1 MSSASLQP
9 LRFWIALRS
18 FALLPGLASFP
29 VLFAEA
35 QQPAGLAAAA
45 LADPSFS
52 WIRRD
57 APGFRVYFLAGSYPA
72 AHQDSLLARLPT
84 ALGHARSLIRAP
96 ALDGPIDLFYIE
108 SRAQMTALIG
118 GRATGFAQPSTRTV
132 LLVTNPEWRGFER
145 HEIMHVVA
153 QRTWG
158 QPAPGTDWLQ
168 EGLAQAAD
176 GACAGYSNTDVMLAL
191 TRRHGWIPLDM
202 VLTKFREQPDV
213 RAYLQ
218 AAAFVDYLL
227 SRYGPK
233 PLEALWRHGARP
245 DSLIGRDT
253 LTVHERRWKER
264 VSPRQV
270 VGRRTLAAVESK
282 GCG

>member
-1 MSSASLQP
+1 MK
-9 LRFWIALRS
+9 LRMTITF
-18 FALLPGLASFP
+18 FLLPCPTVGTVP
-29 VLFAEA
+29 FAHA

-45 LADPSFS
+45 LADPSFT
-52 WIRRD
+52 WIRRE
-57 APGFRVYFLAGSYPA
+57 APGFRVYFLEGSYPA
-72 AHQDSLLARLPT
+72 AHQDSLLARLPA

-96 ALDGPIDLFYIE
+96 ALGGPIDLFYIE
-108 SRAQMTALIG
+108 TRAQMTALIG

-132 LLVTNPEWRGFER
+132 LLVTNPGWRGFER

-153 QRTWG
+153 QQAWG
-158 QPAPGTDWLQ
+158 SPAPGTDWLQ

-176 GACAGYSNTDVMLAL
+176 GACAGYSNTDVVLGL
-191 TRRHGWIPLDM
+191 TSRHGWIPLHV
-202 VLTKFREQPDV
+202 VLTKFRQQPDV

-227 SRYGPK
+227 RQYGPR
-233 PLEALWRHGARP
+233 PLENLWRRGARP
-245 DSLIGRDT
+245 DSLIAGDT
-253 LTVHERRWKER
+253 LEIHERRWKER

-270 VGRRTLAAVESK
+270 VGPRTLAAVESK

>member
-1 MSSASLQP
+1 M
-9 LRFWIALRS
+9 IARS
-18 FALLPGLASFP
+18 RAFCLIPWLAL
-29 VLFAEA
+29 VLVHDSQA
-35 QQPAGLAAAA
+35 QKPAGLAAAA

-52 WIRRD
+52 WIRREV
-57 APGFRVYFLAGSYPA
+57 PGFRVYFLAGSYAA
-72 AHQDSLLARLPT
+72 AHQDSLLARLPA
-84 ALGHARSLIRAP
+84 ALGHARSLIGAP
-96 ALDGPIDLFYIE
+96 VLEGSIDLFFIE

-132 LLVTNPEWRGFER
+132 LLVTNPHWRAFER

-153 QRTWG
+153 GQTWG
-158 QPAPGTDWLQ
+158 PPAAGTDWLQ

-176 GACAGYSNTDVMLAL
+176 GACAGYSNADIMLAL
-191 TRRHGWIPLDM
+191 ADRHGWIPLDQ

-227 SRYGPK
+227 HRHGPQ
-233 PLEALWRHGARP
+233 PLKRLWRRGAKP
-245 DSLIGRDT
+245 DSLIGGDT
-253 LTVHERRWKER
+253 LTTHERRWKER
-264 VSPRQV
+264 LRPRRQV
-270 VGRRTLAAVESK
+270 GSGTLAAVESE